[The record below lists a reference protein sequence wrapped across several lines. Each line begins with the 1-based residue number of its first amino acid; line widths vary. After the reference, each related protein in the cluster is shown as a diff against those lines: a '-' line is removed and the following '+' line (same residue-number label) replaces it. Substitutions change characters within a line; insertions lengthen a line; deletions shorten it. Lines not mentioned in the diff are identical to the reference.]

1 MRIDSQRIDMTA
13 QALAATGGIDLTGD
27 IFAKEAF
34 STQAKIIKKVLVDAI
49 RDANE
54 NTSLIAKLTGK
65 NFIDTAKIVKEL
77 ARLRNKYDPYS
88 KEMYYPSYVDK
99 AISDFSKI
107 NKATVNT
114 VSQYVDVVVN
124 MEYSV
129 NVLNV
134 KPSDR
139 SYNARLPDM
148 IDAEQK
154 ILDRGVADTTTW
166 LTNEK
171 VRKGTVVASMVV
183 AGAVASGFLA
193 SELQNH
199 GLFSNP
205 FSSVSLNHTIAQG
218 INGSVNEPT
227 LRLAREDGFYTYKIQ
242 EPPIFTFASKSKMTD
257 NLMFSIDLAMK
268 NGRID
273 KSRIAELNV
282 MKIDEAAEINALLKM
297 LKDNNAFT
305 LDEKSLVTERLLKK
319 DFAFFERML
328 KSEGGSKNAF
338 YTEVVQLGNEIE
350 ASKLFATKLE
360 EVVLGK
366 FVKEF
371 NNQLPRYDANT
382 IKLSYVSYL
391 EGIKKELNPLSTST
405 TFADLNRELDRIYIK
420 IDREGLV
427 SKSIGLEAASMHG
440 SSVETIDDYAN
451 KRFDLGSKERS
462 QFIEDTDRAKALKY
476 SLDM

>member
-13 QALAATGGIDLTGD
+13 QALATTGGIDLTGD

-54 NTSLIAKLTGK
+54 NTGLIAKLTGK
-65 NFIDTAKIVKEL
+65 KFIDTAKIVKEL
-77 ARLRNKYDPYS
+77 ARLRDKYDPYS

-114 VSQYVDVVVN
+114 VSQYVDVVIN

-154 ILDRGVADTTTW
+154 ILDRSVADTTTW

-328 KSEGGSKNAF
+328 NSEGGSKNAF
-338 YTEVVQLGNEIE
+338 YTEAVQLGNEIE
-350 ASKLFATKLE
+350 ASKLFKTKLE

-405 TFADLNRELDRIYIK
+405 TFADLNRELDRISVK

-451 KRFDLGSKERS
+451 KRFDFGSKERS

>member
-27 IFAKEAF
+27 RFAKEAF
-34 STQAKIIKKVLVDAI
+34 STQAKIIKKVLIDAI

-54 NTSLIAKLTGK
+54 NASLVAKLTGK
-65 NFIDTAKIVKEL
+65 KFIDTAKIVKEL
-77 ARLRNKYDPYS
+77 ARLRDQYDPYS

-107 NKATVNT
+107 NKVTINT
-114 VSQYVDVVVN
+114 ASQYVDVVVN
-124 MEYSV
+124 MEHSV

-139 SYNARLPDM
+139 SYHARLPDM
-148 IDAEQK
+148 VDAEQK
-154 ILDRGVADTTTW
+154 VADQGLANTTTW

-171 VRKGTVVASMVV
+171 VRKGAIVASMVV
-183 AGAVASGFLA
+183 VGAVASGFLA

-199 GLFSNP
+199 GLFGNP
-205 FSSVSLNHTIAQG
+205 YSSASLNHTIAQG
-218 INGSVNEPT
+218 INGSTNEPT

-273 KSRIAELNV
+273 KSRVAELNV

-297 LKDNNAFT
+297 LKGGSAFT
-305 LDEKSLVTERLLKK
+305 VDEKSLITERLLKK

-328 KSEGGSKNAF
+328 NSEGGSKNAF

-350 ASKLFATKLE
+350 ASKQFASKLE

-371 NNQLPRYDANT
+371 NSQLPAYDADT

-391 EGIKKELNPLSTST
+391 REIQRTLSPLSTST
-405 TFADLNRELDRIYIK
+405 TFADLNRELDRISVK

-427 SKSIGLEAASMHG
+427 SKSIDLEAASMHG
-440 SSVETIDDYAN
+440 SSVETIDDYAS